1 MRGGSVEKRKGNVDS
16 KARPNLWFVL
26 KCHQERCCSRKVVSI
41 SFNRGGSKAHPF
53 KRKVYVRFDRAD
65 FIEPLLASLK
75 YVYHVHVHIGWSV
88 WRTAG
93 RHVGILSAR
102 FKDPACAQV
111 HSGRAFQTARTF
123 HPVFLCL
130 YVRPE
135 LLARFVSTLR
145 MRSLS
150 RHPKP
155 PAASQASHWRLA
167 RLGRMHVHHLKVGVQ
182 EQIVKI
188 F

>member
-1 MRGGSVEKRKGNVDS
+1 MRGGSVEKKKGNVDS

-26 KCHQERCCSRKVVSI
+26 KCRQERRCSRKAVSI
-41 SFNRGGSKAHPF
+41 SFNRGGSKAHPS

-65 FIEPLLASLK
+65 VIEPLLASLK

-111 HSGRAFQTARTF
+111 HSVSGVSNRLDVSSCLSLSLYQARTSRKVCF
-123 HPVFLCL
+123 NPTHAQFIAS
-130 YVRPE
+130 PE
-135 LLARFVSTLR
+135 TAGSVSGF
-145 MRSLS
+145 SLE
-150 RHPKP
+150 
-155 PAASQASHWRLA
+155 A
-167 RLGRMHVHHLKVGVQ
+167 G
-182 EQIVKI
+182 
-188 F
+188 